1 MASEIQPWGGSD
13 SEIGD
18 SLTSLMTCEQHLELI
33 RVAEKELQL
42 QYKNGTISLYEL
54 EQKAEYLEQCR
65 ADLNEKIWRLHE
77 DINDP
82 YFPPTPTQRMRRSIH
97 RFLFQ

>member
-13 SEIGD
+13 GEVGD
-18 SLTSLMTCEQHLELI
+18 SLTSHMAYAQHLELI
-33 RVAEKELQL
+33 RVAEEELQF

-65 ADLNEKIWRLHE
+65 AELNEKIRRLNE